1 MVVLSVISLLSRFG
15 VVHIVSGL
23 EEVCF
28 SALGFLTI
36 FMSPN
41 FDASI

>member
-28 SALGFLTI
+28 SALGFPYY
-36 FMSPN
+36 FYVAE
-41 FDASI
+41 F